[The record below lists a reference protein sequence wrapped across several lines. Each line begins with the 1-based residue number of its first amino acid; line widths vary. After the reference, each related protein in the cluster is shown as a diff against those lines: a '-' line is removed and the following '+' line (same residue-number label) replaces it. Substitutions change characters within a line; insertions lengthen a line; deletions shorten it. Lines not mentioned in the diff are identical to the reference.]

1 MTLQILPNLVQGS
14 DDWLEQRRGL
24 VTASV
29 VGQLITTRKL
39 GAVDFDCPECG
50 AAADN
55 PCLGKRSP
63 TPIKTLHPERAEYAR
78 SQTSS
83 TVIEPASNDTS
94 RGFTA
99 SLAVERITGR
109 TEPIYVNDD
118 MQRGIDDEP
127 IARAKYAEHYA
138 PVTEVGLM
146 IRDDWGFRIG
156 YSPDGLVGD
165 DGLIEIKSRRQKTQ
179 LTTVLADAVPIE
191 NMPQL
196 QAGLLVSGRKWIDYI
211 SWSAGMHMYVK
222 RVYPQQKWFDAI
234 IAAVAAFEANAAEMM
249 RIYDQAIVGLHPTE
263 RIEVIDLIGAGLN

>member
-1 MTLQILPNLVQGS
+1 MTLQILPELEQGS
-14 DDWLEQRRGL
+14 DEWLEQRRGL

-29 VGQLITTRKL
+29 VGQLITTRKI

-94 RGFTA
+94 RGLTA
-99 SLAVERITGR
+99 SLVAERITGV

-127 IARAKYAEHYA
+127 IARDKYSEKYA

-165 DGLIEIKSRRQKTQ
+165 DGLIEIKSRRQKGQ
-179 LTTVLADAVPIE
+179 LATVLAGHPPIE
-191 NMPQL
+191 NMAQL
-196 QAGLLVSGRKWIDYI
+196 MCGLLVSGRKWIDYI
-211 SWSAGMHMYVK
+211 SWSGGMPMFVK
-222 RVYPQQKWFDAI
+222 RVYPDQRWFDAI
-234 IAAVAAFEANAAEMM
+234 TKAVAAFEANAAEMM
-249 RIYDQAIVGLHPTE
+249 RVYDESTVGLHQTE
-263 RIEVIDLIGAGLN
+263 RRVEDFGLVI